1 MGGLVWW
8 LKGLDMGFG
17 RGEEGEGGVV
27 GKTLSCILIIF
38 YGFFFYIMLASDAG
52 SRLLLKATGLSR
64 RDKREWET
72 ENQNIFFRQVS
83 VSDSA

>member
-1 MGGLVWW
+1 MVEGLGYGIWKGG
-8 LKGLDMGFG
+8 GRG
-17 RGEEGEGGVV
+17 RGEGGGVV

-38 YGFFFYIMLASDAG
+38 LWIFFYIMFASDAG

-72 ENQNIFFRQVS
+72 ENQNIFFHQVS